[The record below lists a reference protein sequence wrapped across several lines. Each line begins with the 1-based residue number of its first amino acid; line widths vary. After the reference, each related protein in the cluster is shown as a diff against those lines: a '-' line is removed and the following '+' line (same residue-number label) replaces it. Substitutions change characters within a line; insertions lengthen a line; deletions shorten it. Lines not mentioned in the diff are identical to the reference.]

1 VLETRK
7 LQELQNGRLAMLAFL
22 ELLRHDSQNLVSPGF
37 DGLDN
42 LITGL
47 PFLYE

>member
-1 VLETRK
+1 
-7 LQELQNGRLAMLAFL
+7 MLASL

-42 LITGL
+42 LLAAGL
-47 PFLYE
+47 PFPFTKF